1 MDKRAMAISE
11 IYMAWPKFTKQQAA
25 LYDRKLKDIPDEILF
40 RAIDALINESE
51 FLPTIAEIRKR
62 SRSLYAQA
70 AGITAPDASK
80 GWGDVVVA
88 ISRVGMNRFPKFDD
102 PITSET
108 VRRMGWKEICLAP
121 VDSTSTLRAQFLRMY
136 AQCAEREQ
144 EKRNN
149 NTLLADGSIQGLIGQ
164 LGAHMALDNR
174 EKAMPTI
181 AELKRLEN

>member
-1 MDKRAMAISE
+1 M
-11 IYMAWPKFTKQQAA
+11 
-25 LYDRKLKDIPDEILF
+25 
-40 RAIDALINESE
+40 
-51 FLPTIAEIRKR
+51 
-62 SRSLYAQA
+62 
-70 AGITAPDASK
+70 
-80 GWGDVVVA
+80 VVA

-144 EKRNN
+144 EKRSNN
-149 NTLLADGSIQGLIGQ
+149 ALLADGSIQELIGQ

-181 AELKRLEN
+181 AELKSLEN

>member
-1 MDKRAMAISE
+1 
-11 IYMAWPKFTKQQAA
+11 MAWPKLTKQQAA

-62 SRSLYAQA
+62 ARSIYAQA
-70 AGITAPDASK
+70 AGITPPDASK

-88 ISRVGMNRFPKFDD
+88 IGRVGMNRFPKFDD
-102 PITSET
+102 PITGET

-149 NTLLADGSIQGLIGQ
+149 NALLADGTIQGLIGR
-164 LGAHMALDNR
+164 LGAHMALDSQ

-181 AELKRLEN
+181 ADLKRLEN

>member
-11 IYMAWPKFTKQQAA
+11 IYMAWPRFTKQQAA

-62 SRSLYAQA
+62 ARSLYAQA
-70 AGITAPDASK
+70 AGITPSDASK

-108 VRRMGWKEICLAP
+108 VRRMGWKDICLAP
-121 VDSTSTLRAQFLRMY
+121 ADSTSTLRAQFLRMY
-136 AQCAEREQ
+136 REAAERE
-144 EKRNN
+144 ETTRKNN
-149 NTLLADGSIQGLIGQ
+149 VALSDGSVKSLI
-164 LGAHMALDNR
+164 AS
-174 EKAMPTI
+174 I
-181 AELKRLEN
+181 ATHKRLE